1 MSAAGVAGS
10 GVAEAGTIPSSSDL
24 AAAFVLLAAVAAT
37 VPWVAPLPST
47 RITRSLEPPVK
58 AFRYLIQNHRE
69 QSQNHKSF
77 GTERK

>member
-10 GVAEAGTIPSSSDL
+10 GAAEAGTMPSSSDL

-58 AFRYLIQNHRE
+58 AFSIFDTE
-69 QSQNHKSF
+69 PS
-77 GTERK
+77 GTISEP